1 MVMATKTKKNN
12 EKTKKCFKSTKTCF
26 FASLLSRLCSLCFP
40 TVVSHCL
47 VEDFSPELSRVVD
60 LPAERRQQLS
70 STLN

>member
-1 MVMATKTKKNN
+1 MKKQ
-12 EKTKKCFKSTKTCF
+12 KSVLKAQKHVF

-60 LPAERRQQLS
+60 LAAERRQQLS